1 MKRSSSGV
9 PLPPQSAGGEP
20 KRARMPA
27 LPPAMERELPPEC
40 PECGGDDI
48 VEDWAQGTAVCRGCG
63 LVVQE
68 RLLDVSSEW
77 RTFASEEGD
86 DPNRVGGPVNPL
98 LESGLGTDIGAA
110 PKGAGGRGMM
120 GLKNTQHKNAVSA
133 ADKVM
138 LGVMSK
144 IDRWCDRLMLQR
156 SVGNRSKELFKRYQD
171 HLTLEA
177 DGVTRKRTL
186 RNEEIKTIMAGALY
200 MACRNEEG
208 ARTYKEICGLT
219 LVSKRDI
226 GQIVKKIEAVFP
238 DAKTAYQR
246 DTEDFVIRFCNR
258 LNLPRAMM
266 RVADQ
271 VARKARDQEGVYGK
285 TYVTIAAASI
295 FLVGQ
300 LTEEATRKTEK
311 EVSGVTGVAE
321 VTIRSTYR
329 LILPHIYRVLP
340 EDFKPVRSPEVLLKT
355 AGITAKPSPPPPTA
369 EAAK

>member
-9 PLPPQSAGGEP
+9 QLPSTAGAAM

-40 PECGGDDI
+40 PECGSDDI
-48 VEDWAQGTAVCRGCG
+48 VEDWSQGNAVCRGCG

-138 LGVMSK
+138 LEVMSR

-156 SVGNRSKELFKRYQD
+156 SVGNRAKELFKRYQD
-171 HLTLEA
+171 HLTLEE

-186 RNEEIKTIMAGALY
+186 RNEEVKTIMAGALFI
-200 MACRNEEG
+200 ACRNEEG

-246 DTEDFVIRFCNR
+246 DTEDFVTRFCNR
-258 LNLPRAMM
+258 LYLPRDTM
-266 RVADQ
+266 RIADQ
-271 VARKARDQEGVYGK
+271 VARTARDQEGVYGK

-295 FLVGQ
+295 FLVTQ
-300 LTEEATRKTEK
+300 LSDEAVRKTEK
-311 EVSGVTGVAE
+311 EVASVTGVAE

-329 LILPHIYRVLP
+329 LILPHVYRVLP
-340 EDFKPVRSPEVLLKT
+340 AEFKPIKAPEELLT
-355 AGITAKPSPPPPTA
+355 AAGITATP
-369 EAAK
+369 